1 MAKQDIGVSA
11 KQQAENELAEE
22 ERKLKVA
29 RYKEIM
35 RDIRKAERVVQNLR
49 NELEDLEDEVGE

>member
-49 NELEDLEDEVGE
+49 NELEDREDEVGE